1 MNRAQRR
8 KLPKNLQQKPQVLD
22 ITARHAA
29 DIGVQQGDITV
40 LTGFRRSATGGA
52 EKCPKGQETPFRVNV
67 VG

>member
-8 KLPKNLQQKPQVLD
+8 KLPKNLRQKPQVLD
-22 ITARHAA
+22 ISVQQAA
-29 DIGVQQGDITV
+29 AIGVQQDDLAV
-40 LTGFRRSATGGA
+40 LAGFRRSATGGA